1 MPDLPVSTG
10 TDANC
15 FIYALE
21 RAGSDRGRFI
31 LGQLFDGNHR
41 VIASTMAL
49 SEFLVSPYRQGTAAE
64 VAAVRAGFQ
73 SLPGLELLPLT
84 NEIADQAA
92 RIRAATNLQLP
103 DAIHIATALVA
114 GAEAFLTNDRQL
126 LRALDELPIL
136 ILEDVVGTRP
146 ASQPPSEF
154 ALSANPEA
162 LAAPLKLDQA

>member
-1 MPDLPVSTG
+1 
-10 TDANC
+10 
-15 FIYALE
+15 
-21 RAGSDRGRFI
+21 
-31 LGQLFDGNHR
+31 
-41 VIASTMAL
+41 MAL

-126 LRALDELPIL
+126 LRAVDELPIL
-136 ILEDVVGTRP
+136 ILDDVAGTP
-146 ASQPPSEF
+146 PPSQPPS
-154 ALSANPEA
+154 L
-162 LAAPLKLDQA
+162 